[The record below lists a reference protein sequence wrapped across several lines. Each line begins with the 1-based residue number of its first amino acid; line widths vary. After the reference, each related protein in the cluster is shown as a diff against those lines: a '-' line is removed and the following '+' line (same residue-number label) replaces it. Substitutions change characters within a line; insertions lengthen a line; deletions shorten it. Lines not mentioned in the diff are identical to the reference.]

1 MEGAGAARQDV
12 VIDWMALDG
21 RRPSAPD
28 CARRRAPGSNAI
40 GSALPKGLEM
50 REKNRFDG
58 ARRGIDLS
66 ADSA

>member
-1 MEGAGAARQDV
+1 
-12 VIDWMALDG
+12 MALDG

>member
-1 MEGAGAARQDV
+1 MNGA
-12 VIDWMALDG
+12 
-21 RRPSAPD
+21 RRPKAFG
-28 CARRRAPGSNAI
+28 AAPGSNAI